1 MTLVNHCWYWQA
13 GKQCGFVHADSALQ
27 AKQLLAQHQ
36 ISVGKI
42 KRVTAHKFKSYKPRL
57 LLWYELLQ
65 QVSELLNSGLP
76 LSEALRHSVCESPS
90 RGLRWMVEDCIRCI
104 ERGLAFSRALQL
116 YRSWLPEEDITAIA
130 WAEQTGQ
137 LAHTLH
143 QLNQVAKRQRQ
154 LKKQMSKAL
163 RYPVIV
169 LLVASA
175 VCFMMMGWVLPS
187 FAPLFGEGE
196 LPGLTRG
203 LLKAS
208 EFLHEQTVP
217 LLSLVLSFSVLLYI
231 VRKRSPLFWQRT
243 LSQLPIVGQLLEDI
257 KLQQLFHRLAVA
269 LKAGIETRQA
279 LNSTAHSLTWLPHR
293 HALRSVQQSV
303 EQGNGW
309 VDSFRSSPL
318 SEPRTLSFLKVAEQ
332 NGNVE
337 QAFATLADIRQQRFE
352 QSCERLIGMAEPLLM
367 VVLGGIIGTLLVAM
381 YLPLFSMGQQF

>member
-1 MTLVNHCWYWQA
+1 MMPINHCWYWQG
-13 GKQCGFVHADSALQ
+13 GKQCGLVHADSALQ

-36 ISVGKI
+36 ISSEKV
-42 KRVTAHKFKSYKPRL
+42 KRMPSNKLKSYKPRFS
-57 LLWYELLQ
+57 LWYELLQ
-65 QVSELLNSGLP
+65 QVSDLLNSGLP
-76 LSEALRHSVCESPS
+76 LAEALRHSVCESPS
-90 RGLRWMVEDCIRCI
+90 RGLRWMIEDCIRCI

-116 YRSWLPEEDITAIA
+116 YKNWLPEEDIIAIA

-137 LAHTLH
+137 LADTLH
-143 QLNQVAKRQRQ
+143 QINQVATRQLQ
-154 LKKQMSKAL
+154 LKKQMIKAL
-163 RYPVIV
+163 RYPIIV

-175 VCFMMMGWVLPS
+175 VCLMMMGWVLPS
-187 FAPLFGEGE
+187 FAPLFDEGE

-243 LSQLPIVGQLLEDI
+243 LSQLPLVGQLLEDI

-293 HALRSVQQSV
+293 NALRSVQQSV

-309 VDSFRSSPL
+309 VDSFRSSSL

-332 NGNVE
+332 NGNVD

-352 QSCERLIGMAEPLLM
+352 QNCERIIGLAEPLLM

>member
-13 GKQCGFVHADSALQ
+13 GKQCGVVHADSALQ

-36 ISVGKI
+36 ISSEKV
-42 KRVTAHKFKSYKPRL
+42 KRLPNHKLKSYKPRL

-65 QVSELLNSGLP
+65 QVSDLLNSGLP

-90 RGLRWMVEDCIRCI
+90 RGLRWMAEDCIRCI

-116 YRSWLPEEDITAIA
+116 YKNWLPEEDIIAIA

-143 QLNQVAKRQRQ
+143 QLNQIAKRQLL
-154 LKKQMSKAL
+154 LKKQMSKAF

-169 LLVASA
+169 LLVACA

-187 FAPLFGEGE
+187 FAPLFGEEE
-196 LPGLTRG
+196 LPWLTG
-203 LLKAS
+203 TLLKAS
-208 EFLHEQTVP
+208 EFLHEQTVS
-217 LLSLVLSFSVLLYI
+217 LLSLVLSVSALLCI
-231 VRKRSPLFWQRT
+231 VRKKAPLFWQRT
-243 LSQLPIVGQLLEDI
+243 LSQLPLFGQLLEDI
-257 KLQQLFHRLAVA
+257 KLQQLFQRLSVA

-318 SEPRTLSFLKVAEQ
+318 GEPRTLSFLKVAEQ
-332 NGNVE
+332 NGNID

-352 QSCERLIGMAEPLLM
+352 QNCERLIGLAEPLLM

>member
-1 MTLVNHCWYWQA
+1 MMPINHCWYWQV
-13 GKQCGFVHADSALQ
+13 GKQCGFIHADSALQ
-27 AKQLLAQHQ
+27 AKQLLAQH
-36 ISVGKI
+36 KI
-42 KRVTAHKFKSYKPRL
+42 NSAAVKPLSAHKLKGYKPRL
-57 LLWYELLQ
+57 SLWYELLQ
-65 QVSELLNSGLP
+65 QVSDLLSSGLP
-76 LSEALRHSVCESPS
+76 LAEALRHSVCESPS

-116 YRSWLPEEDITAIA
+116 YKNWLPEEDIIAIA

-143 QLNQVAKRQRQ
+143 QLHQVAKRQML

-169 LLVASA
+169 LLVAGA

-187 FAPLFGEGE
+187 FAPLFSEGE
-196 LPGLTRG
+196 LPWLTRTLLNASGFLRKQAVSLLG
-203 LLKAS
+203 LILI
-208 EFLHEQTVP
+208 
-217 LLSLVLSFSVLLYI
+217 LSALLYI
-231 VRKRSPLFWQRT
+231 VRKQAPLFWQRT
-243 LSQLPIVGQLLEDI
+243 LSQLPFIGQLLEDI

-269 LKAGIETRQA
+269 LKAGIETRKA

-309 VDSFRSSPL
+309 VDSFRASPL

-332 NGNVE
+332 NGNVD

-352 QSCERLIGMAEPLLM
+352 QNCERLIGLAEPLLM
-367 VVLGGIIGTLLVAM
+367 VILGGIIGTLLVAM